1 MRPKICS
8 GLGIKKLIL
17 FLGITI
23 SIFSILGGT
32 TGIQNVSGD
41 GNIDQSFTGPFSGQ
55 VAGIGDGSG
64 AVSDKGQ
71 EFTPTASN
79 LIAVD
84 IFMSDGPQAPVGF
97 SETVTVNIRPSTIT
111 TAPIGTTSKTVTST
125 GAAANNP
132 RVEHFDFSSPISLTS
147 CMPICVIEVIGSSL
161 PTKFGWVFLSPG
173 TYPGGVAINPG
184 LATNADFGFATYQ
197 SILVGGELIPLDTTI
212 ILLAGTQMTA
222 AWMIP
227 VIVSGIG
234 IAIVIARKF

>member
-1 MRPKICS
+1 LRKTGLASPYFLYKMRPKICS

-55 VAGIGDGSG
+55 VAGIGDGS
-64 AVSDKGQ
+64 
-71 EFTPTASN
+71 
-79 LIAVD
+79 
-84 IFMSDGPQAPVGF
+84 MSDGPQAPVGF

-197 SILVGGELIPLDTTI
+197 SILVDTTV
-212 ILLAGTQMTA
+212 LVLAGTQSTA

-227 VIVSGIG
+227 VIISGIG
-234 IAIVIARKF
+234 IVIVIARKI